1 MLDCP
6 YGEYSANGDLDCHRK
21 TADTFCK
28 VGYYRTVH
36 SSDKD
41 DQWIHDQDKRYEWIP
56 YNKSPSTNYVALD
69 TTKSPSCSFGDWV
82 RYGVEGCVANS
93 PGFYNDEN
101 IYTESVTK
109 CTNGFICKPDMIK
122 NTLKTSQE
130 ACPRGSVGMTDGARS
145 EETQWDL
152 CRAGNYCVEGST
164 VASQVTWPQ
173 GYFCPTGTYDKLQF
187 TWGAGFYGAGTGGK
201 SFSDTCT
208 MCPAAQYWAQSSTA
222 GTACPTGYYCFKYSD
237 DANKYPA
244 MPGTYIGTATGLLT
258 GATTCPAGKYCPLAS
273 TAPVNWPTG
282 TYTTTTGMGEILNW
296 GAWPAGSACP
306 TAGKLTK

>member
-1 MLDCP
+1 MLSSL
-6 YGEYSANGDLDCHRK
+6 GL
-21 TADTFCK
+21 FLLF
-28 VGYYRTVH
+28 H
-36 SSDKD
+36 SSFFFSS
-41 DQWIHDQDKRYEWIP
+41 P
-56 YNKSPSTNYVALD
+56 YST
-69 TTKSPSCSFGDWV
+69 F
-82 RYGVEGCVANS
+82 
-93 PGFYNDEN
+93 N
-101 IYTESVTK
+101 IEK
-109 CTNGFICKPDMIK
+109 FN
-122 NTLKTSQE
+122 
-130 ACPRGSVGMTDGARS
+130 
-145 EETQWDL
+145 W

-164 VASQVTWPQ
+164 VASQVTWLQ

-208 MCPAAQYWAQSSTA
+208 MCPSAQYWAQSSTA
-222 GTACPTGYYCFKYSD
+222 GTTCPTGYYCFKYSD

-282 TYTTTTGMGEILNW
+282 TYTTTTGMGEVLNW